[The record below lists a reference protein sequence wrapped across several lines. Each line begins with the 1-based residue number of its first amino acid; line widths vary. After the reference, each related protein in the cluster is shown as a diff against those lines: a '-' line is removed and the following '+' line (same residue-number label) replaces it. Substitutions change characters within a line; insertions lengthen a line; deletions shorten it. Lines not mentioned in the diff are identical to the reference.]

1 MLGSWLATRCYVRDG
16 SHDHDRPRRKRVHG
30 LFRGFDRLSEN
41 DFVNHFAAEVDLIWA
56 RMKYALGAS
65 VSAFEEV
72 MDVAAWKSM
81 SFWYLVAQNDEAIT
95 PRTPTGSS
103 RSGWERMTNRDSVE
117 PRS

>member
-1 MLGSWLATRCYVRDG
+1 MVVTTTTVREGS
-16 SHDHDRPRRKRVHG
+16 
-30 LFRGFDRLSEN
+30 LFTDSSRFARLSEN

-72 MDVAAWKSM
+72 MGAAAWKSM

-95 PRTPTGSS
+95 PDAERQ
-103 RSGWERMTNRDSVE
+103 SGQWLDADDDRDSVE